1 MPIKKSNQAQG
12 CRSRWGRGGGTGP
25 PFLVDPLILSQLA
38 YHITTFPPRICIPS
52 YGPEAS
58 QGPPRRWAKNLGRR
72 KKLKGQQQKKG

>member
-12 CRSRWGRGGGTGP
+12 CRSRWGRRALGP
-25 PFLVDPLILSQLA
+25 HFLLDQLTLSQPA
-38 YHITTFPPRICIPS
+38 HQISTCPPIVFIPS

-72 KKLKGQQQKKG
+72 KK

>member
-12 CRSRWGRGGGTGP
+12 CRSRWGRGALAP
-25 PFLVDPLILSQLA
+25 QFLVDQLTLSQPA
-38 YHITTFPPRICIPS
+38 HYISTCPPRFFLPS

-72 KKLKGQQQKKG
+72 KK

>member
-12 CRSRWGRGGGTGP
+12 CRSRWGRWGRGALAP
-25 PFLVDPLILSQLA
+25 PFLLDQLTLSQPA
-38 YHITTFPPRICIPS
+38 YHITMCPTRIFIPS

-72 KKLKGQQQKKG
+72 KK